1 MLRRQAFCQIVNFQF
16 IPPKWW
22 VGNAVGNENQFHDS
36 KVGVRREIPFLRQ

>member
-1 MLRRQAFCQIVNFQF
+1 MFRRQACCQIVNFQF
-16 IPPKWW
+16 ISPKWW